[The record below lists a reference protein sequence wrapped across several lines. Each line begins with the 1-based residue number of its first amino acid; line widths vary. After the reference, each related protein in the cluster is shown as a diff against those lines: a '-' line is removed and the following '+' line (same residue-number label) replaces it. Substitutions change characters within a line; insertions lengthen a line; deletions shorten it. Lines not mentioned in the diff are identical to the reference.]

1 MIDLDIKVPEAV
13 LRRRPASNRLGSQK
27 TNSATNVIPFPKGL
41 DHLPLDVP
49 PEEAA
54 EIMNDELA
62 SSPELIAKLKRRAK
76 TLLAGPVK
84 SLALIRKEMLATTDP
99 VKAAECAKD
108 WAISLLKDVNDNPE
122 FRFTPGMF
130 AELGQ
135 IADFFR
141 AINNTSPKTV
151 LP

>member
-1 MIDLDIKVPEAV
+1 MIT
-13 LRRRPASNRLGSQK
+13 SSK
-27 TNSATNVIPFPKGL
+27 TNTTTNVIPFPKGL
-41 DHLPLDVP
+41 GNLPLDIP

-62 SSPELIAKLKRRAK
+62 SSPELIADLKRRAK
-76 TLLAGPVK
+76 TLLVGPVK
-84 SLALIRKEMLATTDP
+84 SLAIIREKMLATTDP

-108 WAISLLKDVNDNPE
+108 WAVALLKDVNDRK
-122 FRFTPGMF
+122 FRFTPEMF
-130 AELGQ
+130 VEMKR